1 MKKIITTLFLTL
13 VSIGLF
19 GLLCAILPAISAFE
33 PVGRAIDEIAIT
45 DIYYS
50 AVKDRTPMEN
60 DRVLIVDTS
69 ESDRAEIAAALSR
82 ASRAGAAVVGIDILF
97 TKVDTDTAGTRLLR
111 QAVAENSDRCVAAIR
126 LNSWDEASH
135 SYVSTIATALDSSEV
150 SRGYSNLINQS
161 DNSFIRHYS
170 VAGKGATPSFAQA
183 VATRYLNAFGGD
195 GDFSPTE
202 EGLIDFTPQSFC
214 SVEASDLHAI
224 DSLASG
230 RIVLLGAL
238 HADEDYHFTPVGPMS
253 GVEIQAH
260 SVNTLLDNPTVVA
273 PRWAVWTLAFILV
286 FISTWG
292 FITIRT
298 NFETRNPTANRY
310 TYAALGLGNI
320 VYPTFAVLLA
330 IMLIGLIYLW
340 TDCYIP
346 PLAISGSLACIPLAH
361 DLHTL
366 IHGART
372 ARRATAVATMLFLA
386 IALPASAQQ
395 QTRTNIPTRT
405 NQTSVKQ
412 VPKTEYDS
420 LMMDLEFLSTK
431 NLWES
436 EWQIYNKDVCEAVLR
451 LAYNDKMPYD
461 NSHKTLLYEFLTKRY
476 SIFFGLESAPALWDL
491 ELFPQAVTIYQNI
504 VNDDLFINDFQYTL
518 DPWYMLALSYYFGL
532 GVETDYSKS
541 YFCLEKLALLLNYL
555 KELDDPKLHKFTHL
569 YNDYTTPLYLLAYNL
584 KAKGY
589 PNTFAKENDNTG
601 IEKYIG
607 VMTRDD
613 SALANCYRQLV
624 YEDPNNL
631 LDNFPNGQPKIEISA
646 VNYMRFQPLI
656 IKSKTNHAFLEEIAK
671 SKDWRDILGLGLI
684 YYYGDYSFA
693 YINPIFNIHITNHG
707 NIPYDHNKQLS
718 LPYFNRAK
726 ELIKNARF
734 KSQEEKDNALLFVES
749 YIVLCTEGKKSEEY
763 VRSKIIPALTQDFL
777 DMGDKNIMPW
787 FYPWQNGLLCEA
799 GISSNRFT
807 PIAKAV
813 EGYLSHNT
821 HWERNGKDDQVARW
835 RLTDVVNSIPQ
846 NMKSKYSL
854 PKGVEYDEKEVKRMA
869 LAAINND
876 TRYISK
882 YNMRACDVIYA
893 IALKEFNELP
903 KPLPDCKFVHKLRE
917 QAHRMFQYHTLK
929 GYDPPI
935 YELKEE
941 ESYYVRAN
949 SSFYLKGY
957 KHTPA
962 STAIAKTAAENAQ
975 PIKFK
980 FRTPNNSTFQKEEFT
995 VQFTTNSQRAT
1006 YQIIGQKERHPIP
1019 TSSLK
1024 AGHHTVTLPNRDCD
1038 LVIAYED
1045 GQMETLHF
1053 VYDSERELRR
1063 QATLHL
1069 LCIGVN
1075 KYPAQNLNNLKY
1087 AEADAQ
1093 AVADAFASR
1102 HKNTFANISKKV
1114 LVGSQVTRNQINAEI
1129 ERIADDAK
1137 PNDLAII
1144 FFAGHGMV
1152 DGLNKY
1158 YLATSEVE
1166 DVTVPRKGGL
1176 SANVFAEKI
1185 SYIGCKLVVF
1195 IDACYSA
1202 KILESFRSGAS
1213 NADFFKE
1220 LNSTP
1225 NGTNI
1230 YTSSG
1235 ANSLSRED
1243 DSLRHGAF
1251 TKALIESCDFNKAD
1265 TDKDGR
1271 ITITE
1276 VRNYLERR
1284 IPELTGNQQSPVHRN
1299 LEEIS
1304 SNYPLF
1310 VQ

>member
-19 GLLCAILPAISAFE
+19 GLLCALLPAISAFE

-50 AVKDRTPMEN
+50 AVKDRAPMEN

-97 TKVDTDTAGTRLLR
+97 TKVDTDTAGTRLLC
-111 QAVAENSDRCVAAIR
+111 QAVAGNSDRCVAAIR
-126 LNSWDEASH
+126 LNSWDAASR
-135 SYVSTIATALDSSEV
+135 SYVSTIATALDSTEV

-170 VAGKGATPSFAQA
+170 VAGEDATPSFAQA
-183 VATRYLNAFGGD
+183 VATRYLKAFGGD

-330 IMLIGLIYLW
+330 IMLIGLIFLW
-340 TDCYIP
+340 TDFYIP

-372 ARRATAVATMLFLA
+372 ARRATAVATMLILA

-395 QTRTNIPTRT
+395 PTRTNIPTRT

-431 NLWES
+431 NLWGS
-436 EWQIYNKDVCEAVLR
+436 EMNTYEEDIYEAIMRFLMNKYRPKNIEHQTILFELITRKYDITYGLYTGHILLDNGLFPHAVSICQNFVNN
-451 LAYNDKMPYD
+451 YGNDKY
-461 NSHKTLLYEFLTKRY
+461 
-476 SIFFGLESAPALWDL
+476 
-491 ELFPQAVTIYQNI
+491 AV
-504 VNDDLFINDFQYTL
+504 V
-518 DPWYMLALSYYFGL
+518 PWYCLAMAYYFGL
-532 GVETDYSKS
+532 GVEKDYSKS
-541 YFCLEKLALLLNYL
+541 CFCLEKIAQIINVNKSNNLLGN
-555 KELDDPKLHKFTHL
+555 LDFIFS
-569 YNDYTTPLYLLAYNL
+569 NDDNRLCLLGSCL
-584 KAKGY
+584 KAKGF
-589 PNTFAKENDNTG
+589 PNAFAKANDVTG
-601 IEKYIG
+601 IEKYTG
-607 VMTRDD
+607 FTPDMNFTFM
-613 SALANCYRQLV
+613 NCHRQLI
-624 YEDPNNL
+624 YEDPTNL
-631 LDNFPNGQPKIEISA
+631 LGEYPYNKPKIEISA
-646 VNYMRFQPLI
+646 ANYLRFQPLI
-656 IKSKTNHAFLEEIAK
+656 IKSRKNHAFLEEISK
-671 SKDWRDILGLGLI
+671 SKDWRDILGLGII
-684 YYYGDYSFA
+684 YYWGNYSFN
-693 YINPIFNIHITNHG
+693 YHNPLFNIRDLDPVS
-707 NIPYDHNKQLS
+707 IPDNYRVKLALPCFNK
-718 LPYFNRAK
+718 AK
-726 ELIKNARF
+726 ELIKNAEF
-734 KSQEEKDNALLFVES
+734 KSQEEKDYALLFVEA
-749 YIVLCTEGKKSEEY
+749 YINLCTDNRKDFRKTTMSEMTIY
-763 VRSKIIPALTQDFL
+763 LAQNLFN
-777 DMGDKNIMPW
+777 MGDKEIMPW
-787 FYPWQNGLLCEA
+787 FRYWHNTLTAGTLTIQNHL
-799 GISSNRFT
+799 T
-807 PIAKAV
+807 TIAKAV
-813 EGYLSHNT
+813 SGYQWHN
-821 HWERNGKDDQVARW
+821 NSQDPFYLDDQAAYLN
-835 RLTDVVNSIPQ
+835 LTYVVNSIPQ
-846 NMKSKYSL
+846 EKKSKYSM
-854 PKGVEYDEKEVKRMA
+854 PKGVEYDENEVKKMA
-869 LAAINND
+869 IAAINND
-876 TRYISK
+876 TRYLSK
-882 YNMRACDVIYA
+882 YKMRACDVIYA
-893 IALKEFNELP
+893 IALKEYNDIP
-903 KPLPDCKFVHKLRE
+903 KPLPDCKFVRQLKE
-917 QAHRMFQYHTLK
+917 QYNRMRKYKTFK
-929 GYDPPI
+929 GYDPTI
-935 YELKEE
+935 DELNDEKAWFIAE
-941 ESYYVRAN
+941 N
-949 SSFYLKGY
+949 SKFQLKGY
-957 KHTPA
+957 EPISQRMADTDK
-962 STAIAKTAAENAQ
+962 

-1019 TSSLK
+1019 ASSLR

-1069 LCIGVN
+1069 LCVGVN

-1251 TKALIESCDFNKAD
+1251 TKALIESCDFSKAD

>member
-1 MKKIITTLFLTL
+1 M
-13 VSIGLF
+13 
-19 GLLCAILPAISAFE
+19 LCAILPAISAFE

-50 AVKDRTPMEN
+50 AVKDRAPMEN

-69 ESDRAEIAAALSR
+69 ESDRAEIAASLSR
-82 ASRAGAAVVGIDILF
+82 ASRAGATVVGIDILF

-135 SYVSTIATALDSSEV
+135 SYVSTIATALDSTEV

-214 SVEASDLHAI
+214 SVDASDLHAI
-224 DSLASG
+224 DSLALG

-298 NFETRNPTANRY
+298 NFETHNPTANRY

-320 VYPTFAVLLA
+320 VYPTFAILLA

-366 IHGART
+366 IQGART

-395 QTRTNIPTRT
+395 PTRT
-405 NQTSVKQ
+405 NTTVKPN
-412 VPKTEYDS
+412 VKTAYDS
-420 LMMDLEFLSTK
+420 LLIDLDLVGNEDIWNYDRS
-431 NLWES
+431 
-436 EWQIYNKDVCEAVLR
+436 YNKDGVCETVYRMLQNKHWP
-451 LAYNDKMPYD
+451 YNYYAEI
-461 NSHKTLLYEFLTKRY
+461 LLCDFLMRKADD
-476 SIFFGLESAPALWDL
+476 FFGFISGDGLWQNK
-491 ELFPQAVTIYQNI
+491 LFPQAVSTYQFMTNNNGNEAFTINA
-504 VNDDLFINDFQYTL
+504 
-518 DPWYMLALSYYFGL
+518 WYCLSLAYYFGL
-532 GVETDYSKS
+532 GVKTDYSKS
-541 YFCLEKLALLLNYL
+541 CFCLEKLASLIERNRNNPDNKYLDMYSDGNTLCLLG
-555 KELDDPKLHKFTHL
+555 TC
-569 YNDYTTPLYLLAYNL
+569 L

-589 PNTFAKENDNTG
+589 PNPYAKAEDNTG
-601 IEKYIG
+601 IEKYTGTLISNYPIINDCN
-607 VMTRDD
+607 RH
-613 SALANCYRQLV
+613 LI

-631 LDNFPNGQPKIEISA
+631 MGDFPNDKPKIEIST
-646 VNYMRFQPLI
+646 VNFMRFQPLI
-656 IKSKTNHAFLEEIAK
+656 IRGKKDLAFLEEVAK

-684 YYYGDYSFA
+684 YYHNDYSFK
-693 YINPIFNIHITNHG
+693 YDNDIFKTHHYSHHRSVLDMN
-707 NIPYDHNKQLS
+707 NKMVALQH
-718 LPYFNRAK
+718 FEQARQM
-726 ELIKNARF
+726 IKMARF
-734 KSQEEKDNALLFVES
+734 EKIEEKEVAILFVDA
-749 YIVLCTEGKKSEEY
+749 YIVLCNEKNKGEEEIA
-763 VRSKIIPALTQDFL
+763 KAKMITALTQNLF
-777 DMGDKNIMPW
+777 DMGDKDIMPW
-787 FYPWQNGLLCEA
+787 FY
-799 GISSNRFT
+799 SRHNRMLSESINPDTRLT
-807 PIAKAV
+807 PIAKAFV
-813 EGYLSHNT
+813 GYISHNKF
-821 HWERNGKDDQVARW
+821 WEPFYMDDKVAY
-835 RLTDVVNSIPQ
+835 LHLSDVVKSIPH

-854 PKGVEYDEKEVKRMA
+854 PKGMEYNEREVKRMA

-876 TRYISK
+876 TRHLSK
-882 YNMRACDVIYA
+882 YKMRACDVIYA
-893 IALKEFNELP
+893 IALKEYNDIP
-903 KPLPDCKFVHKLRE
+903 KPLPDCKLVRQFE
-917 QAHRMFQYHTLK
+917 QQTARMLKYKTLK

-935 YELKEE
+935 DELNEE
-941 ESYYVRAN
+941 ISQFIAFNSAYYMH
-949 SSFYLKGY
+949 GY
-957 KHTPA
+957 KYTPA

-1069 LCIGVN
+1069 LCVGVN

-1243 DSLRHGAF
+1243 DSLRHGTF